1 MKLLLATILLIL
13 SSASGSSLCAQAGR
27 TDSKTDGKK
36 NQREV
41 KPTPTPLA
49 ESTPPV
55 SPKILAATSDGDDE
69 DGVIRVTTQ
78 LVAVPVRVMD
88 RKGRFIGGLEKEN
101 FRIFENGTEQE
112 VAVFSNEHQ
121 PFTVALV
128 LDMSY
133 SAKFKIA
140 DIQSAAIA
148 FIDQLRPQ
156 DRVLVVAFDGDVQV
170 LCEATGDRK
179 IIYRAIRSTKIGTGT
194 SLYEAIDLVINDRL
208 RRIDGRKAM
217 ILFSDGVDT
226 TSRRS
231 NDLQN
236 LHDAMELDSLIY
248 TIKYDTFADVQSM
261 KNGAVV
267 PGPPKISIPTS
278 QRPGNPLPDL
288 LAGMATPS
296 SQGTTAEEYAKAA
309 EYLDQLALRTG
320 GRQYDA
326 TSVGNLAE
334 AYSKIAS
341 ELREFYTVGFYPTE
355 ERTAGK
361 STNIK
366 VKVDKEGVV
375 VRSREGFT
383 YQRAGNKHL
392 R

>member
-1 MKLLLATILLIL
+1 
-13 SSASGSSLCAQAGR
+13 
-27 TDSKTDGKK
+27 
-36 NQREV
+36 
-41 KPTPTPLA
+41 
-49 ESTPPV
+49 
-55 SPKILAATSDGDDE
+55 SDDD
-69 DGVIRVTTQ
+69 DVIRVSTQ

-88 RKGRFIGGLEKEN
+88 RKGRFIGGLGKEN
-101 FRIFENGTEQE
+101 FRVFENGTEQE
-112 VAVFSNEHQ
+112 VALFSNEHQ

-156 DRVLVVAFDGDVQV
+156 DKVLVVSFDGDVHV
-170 LCEATGDRK
+170 LCEATGDRRV
-179 IIYRAIRSTKIGTGT
+179 IYRAIRSTKIATGT
-194 SLYEAIDLVINDRL
+194 SLYEAVDLVMNNRL
-208 RRIDGRKAM
+208 RQLDGRKAV
-217 ILFSDGVDT
+217 ILFTDGVDT

-231 NDLQN
+231 SDYQN

-248 TIKYDTFADVQSM
+248 TIRYDTFADVQNM
-261 KNGAVV
+261 KNGTVV
-267 PGPPKISIPTS
+267 PAPPKISIPTTQPS
-278 QRPGNPLPDL
+278 GVPLPVL
-288 LAGMATPS
+288 LPTIGTPS
-296 SQGTTAEEYAKAA
+296 SQGTTREEYEKAA

-326 TSVGNLAE
+326 TSVGNLAD

-341 ELREFYTVGFYPTE
+341 ELREFYTVGYYPVE
-355 ERTAGK
+355 ERRDGK

-383 YQRAGNKHL
+383 YSRSEKKTF